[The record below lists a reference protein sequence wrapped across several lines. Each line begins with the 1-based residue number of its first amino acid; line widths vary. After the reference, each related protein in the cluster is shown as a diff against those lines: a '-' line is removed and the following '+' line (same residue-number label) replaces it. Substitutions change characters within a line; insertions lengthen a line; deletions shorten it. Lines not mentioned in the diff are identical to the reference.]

1 MHHLAIKFWWENN
14 SRLNYMHHNIKC
26 KVKLGVWDINFRGKY
41 KVIINIMKHLKW
53 EVLISPKQFLYPF
66 EKRKKNQLRLTQK
79 KLYFRFASG

>member
-53 EVLISPKQFLYPF
+53 EVLISPKQFWYLWKYYF
-66 EKRKKNQLRLTQK
+66 NWKGYKQK
-79 KLYFRFASG
+79 SIEGVQQN